1 MIMAMA
7 AKHLRVGVRELK
19 NALSAYLAGV
29 REGDE
34 VLVTD
39 HGQPIARIVPLTGTS
54 EQRLAE
60 LVARG
65 EARPPEVIDH
75 RWLPDPI
82 EPAPGTTI
90 TDLLGEDRR

>member
-1 MIMAMA
+1 MTVA

-19 NALSAYLAGV
+19 NGLSAYLAAV
-29 REGDE
+29 REGGE

-39 HGQPIARIVPLTGTS
+39 HGEPIARIVPLTGSS

-65 EARPPEVIDH
+65 EARPPELDD
-75 RWLPDPI
+75 RWLPEPV
-82 EPAPGTTI
+82 EPAPGTAVS
-90 TDLLGEDRR
+90 DLLREPGP